1 MPHADLTA
9 ADWSDRTDES
19 ARRVARAIADERDLR
34 FVGVHD
40 HEYAGRR
47 HRVAL
52 FDRDGLAFA
61 LVPGDRVTLGYDGTR
76 FTLTPAQATSF
87 DKSAV
92 EYGLPPLPELV
103 DNLTSPERTV
113 DLPATLVAV
122 AALDPCLEHLT
133 ADDPRVRTAMANVRR
148 GKPGGMRYF
157 SSDGNV
163 NLRYDAKARVLS
175 AQLQR
180 QVSYDEGMRAL
191 AARGLR
197 PSSPD
202 EWEYAC
208 GAGATTLFRWGDHT
222 PDDGYPYDHATGPH
236 RDTNLWGLAI
246 GQDPYEHEYTSDR
259 HVVCGGDGGS
269 ATCGGSGYFVGWL
282 TLATAYRNAEFGA
295 WLASDDGYEDKIR
308 TRPVIDLT

>member
-92 EYGLPPLPELV
+92 EYGLRRYP
-103 DNLTSPERTV
+103 NWSTTSRHRSGPST
-113 DLPATLVAV
+113 
-122 AALDPCLEHLT
+122 C
-133 ADDPRVRTAMANVRR
+133 PRRWSRSPRSTRA
-148 GKPGGMRYF
+148 
-157 SSDGNV
+157 SS
-163 NLRYDAKARVLS
+163 
-175 AQLQR
+175 
-180 QVSYDEGMRAL
+180 
-191 AARGLR
+191 
-197 PSSPD
+197 
-202 EWEYAC
+202 
-208 GAGATTLFRWGDHT
+208 T
-222 PDDGYPYDHATGPH
+222 
-236 RDTNLWGLAI
+236 
-246 GQDPYEHEYTSDR
+246 
-259 HVVCGGDGGS
+259 
-269 ATCGGSGYFVGWL
+269 
-282 TLATAYRNAEFGA
+282 
-295 WLASDDGYEDKIR
+295 
-308 TRPVIDLT
+308 